1 LFPFTEVGTLHQK
14 KLSPELLV
22 IGNPGMKDMSSLYM
36 ARIATIGWATFGRR
50 ISGSQIGGN
59 GHIPDTALTQEVC
72 AQLSAAM
79 N

>member
-1 LFPFTEVGTLHQK
+1 
-14 KLSPELLV
+14 
-22 IGNPGMKDMSSLYM
+22 MKDMSSLYM